1 MLRTVVENRAVLS
14 FLLSSGA
21 GYLLL
26 RRFPFPSDDNVLQ
39 LIALEKPWLFDAAH
53 WSYTAMLFSTPLIA
67 FSSIFAL
74 LYIFAVKTQKPLVRN
89 PLPAY
94 PHCGSREQ
102 LFVVVGE
109 VHHATRLGPVEHP
122 HWLAIPDRGL
132 FTGIAVLAPSAPA
145 RPAAACTR
153 LPNRS
158 FPIARPIG
166 NGGPA
171 LSSSK

>member
-1 MLRTVVENRAVLS
+1 MEGADRSGVGYA
-14 FLLSSGA
+14 LLK
-21 GYLLL
+21 
-26 RRFPFPSDDNVLQ
+26 RFPFPAADNMLQ
-39 LIALEKPWLFDAAH
+39 LIALEKPWLYDAAY

-132 FTGIAVLAPSAPA
+132 FTGIAVFGAIGSGKTSCCMYPFAEQILSHCASDRKR
-145 RPAAACTR
+145 RP
-153 LPNRS
+153 
-158 FPIARPIG
+158 
-166 NGGPA
+166 
-171 LSSSK
+171 